1 MTKDLFIQFYDL
13 FTSLVKQEV
22 NNEYCMNA
30 SCMMVDYCGGYVLE
44 IRPDC
49 LLWGDEVSLLASLA
63 HKFCVSMEICM
74 YDGVIHFT

>member
-22 NNEYCMNA
+22 NDEYCMNA
-30 SCMMVDYCGGYVLE
+30 SCMMVDYCGGYCLE

-49 LLWGDEVSLLASLA
+49 LLWGAELSLMYALADRFCLQMRVSL
-63 HKFCVSMEICM
+63 
-74 YDGVIHFT
+74 YDGVISFL